1 MKENTDM
8 NGCTNI
14 KTNITNNDIFSNYKS
29 LIRNLAYYNYSP
41 CNLEPT
47 SSYLILDPSTSNTC
61 LLITTHCVNI

>member
-29 LIRNLAYYNYSP
+29 LIRNLAYINYSP
-41 CNLEPT
+41 CNVEPT
-47 SSYLILDPSTSNTC
+47 YSYLILDSSASHTY